1 MSDMNEIMSDFA
13 CLKMSA
19 LQKVSRISS
28 ISYASTNRVT
38 IGPKSA
44 LDKDETDKFENIEN
58 EQNSCNIKSPQ
69 KTSNSPKYNTVSTS
83 NGIQFSMKKILLE
96 SELQRQEQ
104 VRVINQLDY
113 I

>member
-28 ISYASTNRVT
+28 ISYASANHVT
-38 IGPKSA
+38 IGPKSV
-44 LDKDETDKFENIEN
+44 LDKDESNKFENIEN
-58 EQNSCNIKSPQ
+58 EQNSCNIKSLQ

-104 VRVINQLDY
+104 VRVINQLY